1 MVVRAAPWAY
11 IIWEVEMPTVRKAT
25 EADLPAIQA
34 IYAHHVLH
42 GTASFEEV
50 PPTVEDLR
58 IRMQAVREKGL
69 PYLVA
74 EMKGT
79 VVGYA
84 YASLYRPRPAYRHTI
99 ENSVYVDKDSA
110 GLGIGRALMVA
121 LIEECEKGP
130 WRQMV
135 AAIGDSAN
143 IASIRLHTAMGFE
156 AAGIFKSVGF
166 KHGRWLD
173 SVLMQRALGA
183 GDGTLPT

>member
-1 MVVRAAPWAY
+1 MPIVIRIAADS
-11 IIWEVEMPTVRKAT
+11 
-25 EADLPAIQA
+25 DLPAIQG

-50 PPTVEDLR
+50 PPTVEELR
-58 IRMQAVREKGL
+58 SRMQGVRDKGL

-74 EMKGT
+74 EMNGV

-84 YASLYRPRPAYRHTI
+84 YASLYRPRPAYRHTL

-110 GLGIGRALMVA
+110 GLGVGRALMVA
-121 LIEECEKGP
+121 LIEICEKGP

-143 IASIRLHTAMGFE
+143 IASIRLHSAMGFE
-156 AAGIFKSVGF
+156 HAGLFKSVGF

-173 SVLMQRALGA
+173 SVLMQRALGV
-183 GDGTLPT
+183 GDGSLPS